1 MRVDMPD
8 FKQTLYEALLVAF
21 AKVLAKYNAFAQA
34 HITRDVGQEI
44 IAYLNQHGFE
54 FQETGQIEDLA
65 RLADL
70 FVKNGFADELQITPT
85 DVGQKYIWKNLY
97 GFNAY
102 KEVME
107 IADNPFLSCPLNLSL
122 YYLADKY
129 GKKMILYKKVFD
141 LENGITESQYQ
152 IVDKN
157 SPADI
162 GFDSLVLKNAKLYE
176 LARKQGEVY
185 RYQAITDALTGISN
199 RRHLLEE
206 GARIFHRTRRYH
218 LPLSVIMIDIDH
230 FKQIND
236 TYGHATGD
244 VTLRMLANTCQRSA
258 REMDL
263 IGRLGG
269 EEFLLILPETPLSGA
284 VCLAER
290 LRQAVER
297 TQIEADNGASVSI
310 TVSMG
315 VATYHRHMQ
324 QFQDLLAHADVALYR
339 AKELGR
345 NQVVVAS
352 IPDTSNEPSGSPGTG
367 DSRG

>member
-1 MRVDMPD
+1 MGVSMEN
-8 FKQTLYEALLVAF
+8 FKQVLYEALLVAF
-21 AKVLAKYNAFAQA
+21 AKVLAKYNVFAQS
-34 HITRDVGQEI
+34 HILRDVGQEI
-44 IAYLNQHGFE
+44 IQYLNQNGFDFE
-54 FQETGQIEDLA
+54 ETGQIEDLQ
-65 RLADL
+65 RLTNL
-70 FVKNGFADELQITPT
+70 FVKNGFADELQIEPAE
-85 DVGQKYIWKNLY
+85 VGQNYVWKNLY

-102 KEVME
+102 KELLE
-107 IADNPFLSCPLNLSL
+107 IADNPFLSCPLNLCL

-129 GKKMILYKKVFD
+129 GKTMILHKKLFD
-141 LENGITESQYQ
+141 LENRTTESQYEL
-152 IVDKN
+152 VDKN

-162 GFDSLVLKNAKLYE
+162 GFDPLILENAKLYE
-176 LARKQGEVY
+176 LARQQGEVY

-199 RRHLLEE
+199 RRYILEE
-206 GARIFHRTRRYH
+206 GERAFHRTRRYH

-244 VTLRMLANTCQRSA
+244 VTLRMLADTCQRSA
-258 REMDL
+258 RDVDL

-284 VCLAER
+284 VRLAER

-297 TQIEADNGASVSI
+297 TQIEADNGTSVSI
-310 TVSMG
+310 TASMG
-315 VATYHRHMQ
+315 VAAYHWDKQ
-324 QFQDLLAHADVALYR
+324 LQDLLDRADAALYR

-352 IPDTSNEPSGSPGTG
+352 MPDAPDMMELPELEMEG
-367 DSRG
+367 DD